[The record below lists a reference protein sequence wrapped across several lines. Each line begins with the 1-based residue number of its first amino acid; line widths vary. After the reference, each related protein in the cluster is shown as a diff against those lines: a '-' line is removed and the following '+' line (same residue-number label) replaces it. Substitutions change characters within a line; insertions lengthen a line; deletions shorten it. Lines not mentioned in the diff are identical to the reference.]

1 MEMSS
6 FLYGRSMMIGAIVG
20 DIVGSRFEGAYEV
33 DKNFEFFDMES
44 TFTEDTLMT
53 LAVGKTLCDCNGD
66 YESLGE
72 KVTRNMRFFGEKYP
86 HVGYG
91 PNFYAWLSSTDN
103 EPYNS
108 YCNGAAMSVSA
119 CAWLA
124 ETLEEAIS
132 LTEKVTAVSY
142 NHPEGMKGAEAV
154 TVAIFMALKN
164 RMKEEIAELIHD
176 FYYSMDFSLEDLDP
190 DKDYNAICQGTVPL
204 AFKAF
209 FDSTSFEDAL
219 RRAISLVGYTDTVGA
234 ITGSL
239 AEAYYSVPSEMREQ
253 ALTFLDDDLLE
264 IIADYEMHPA
274 VISKK
279 AHKGK
284 C

>member
-1 MEMSS
+1 
-6 FLYGRSMMIGAIVG
+6 
-20 DIVGSRFEGAYEV
+20 
-33 DKNFEFFDMES
+33 
-44 TFTEDTLMT
+44 
-53 LAVGKTLCDCNGD
+53 
-66 YESLGE
+66 
-72 KVTRNMRFFGEKYP
+72 
-86 HVGYG
+86 
-91 PNFYAWLSSTDN
+91 
-103 EPYNS
+103 
-108 YCNGAAMSVSA
+108 
-119 CAWLA
+119 
-124 ETLEEAIS
+124 
-132 LTEKVTAVSY
+132 
-142 NHPEGMKGAEAV
+142 MKGVAAV

-164 RMKEEIAELIHD
+164 RTKEEIAELIHD
-176 FYYSMDFSLEDLDP
+176 FYYPMDFSLEDLDP
-190 DKDYNAICQGTVPL
+190 DKDYDATCQGTVPL

-219 RRAISLVGYTDTVGA
+219 RRAISLGGYTDTVGA

-279 AHKGK
+279 GHKGK